1 MIGGLDGLAHKKE
14 RASCLVGIRL
24 GWGIWKKKKKKRKKK
39 RSDRWKIRRWWCQ
52 INRTRFRS
60 FSFSS
65 HRHSETK
72 KHRQNT
78 LSVLNLGRKG
88 KKWEILLLNLK
99 CVHLERTH
107 ARSLALCVEEATP
120 ILSFPVSPNPNPNTN
135 PYPCL
140 CYRLSFRTPNPNPNI
155 EKYKQH
161 ILILIC

>member
-14 RASCLVGIRL
+14 RARCLVGIRL

-78 LSVLNLGRKG
+78 QTETQRFEFREKEKEVRDFAFESEV
-88 KKWEILLLNLK
+88 
-99 CVHLERTH
+99 CSSRTH
-107 ARSLALCVEEATP
+107 ARTLARSLCGRSNSNSLF
-120 ILSFPVSPNPNPNTN
+120 SGKS
-135 PYPCL
+135 
-140 CYRLSFRTPNPNPNI
+140 
-155 EKYKQH
+155 
-161 ILILIC
+161 